1 MVRLSVLAACGDESA
16 SGKIMEMLDF
26 CAVDAVRSGKEALEK
41 CRTEAYDIVIADAV
55 LPGVDGFALAGMIR
69 ACGIEK
75 LPGIVVTAYPGM
87 AREVHLTGVTL
98 ITRPFTADEL
108 LDSIEK
114 VLPDARR
121 PSDESVARINAILD
135 KLGVPCHPGRD
146 YLAEATFLAHEDM
159 TLLRSLTGKLYPGVG
174 KRFGVNS
181 AAVERAMRHVIDAA
195 WAKGSIESQYEIFKN
210 TIDAARGK
218 PTCGGMIAQ
227 LAYMLRREVF

>member
-1 MVRLSVLAACGDESA
+1 MVRLSVLAACADE
-16 SGKIMEMLDF
+16 GIQKLLPGCTVET
-26 CAVDAVRSGKEALEK
+26 VRSGNTALEM
-41 CRTEAYDIVIADAV
+41 CRMHGYDVVIADAV
-55 LPGVDGFALAGMIR
+55 LPGVDGYALAGMIR
-69 ACGIEK
+69 LSGIEK

-98 ITRPFTADEL
+98 LTRPFSGEEL
-108 LDSIEK
+108 LRSIEK
-114 VLPDARR
+114 VLPDAHR
-121 PSDESVARINAILD
+121 PSVEFIARTDAILD
-135 KLGVPCHPGRD
+135 KLGVPVHPGRD

-181 AAVERAMRHVIDAA
+181 AAVERAMRHVIDEA

-227 LAYMLRREVF
+227 LAHMLRREVF